1 VLRLTENIISMTLN
15 IFIAIKMRLTI
26 FVIAALILC
35 CNKTNNQVAQKP
47 VPAVNKAN
55 VVSSAD
61 KKPNQIVL
69 NGNYSAEF
77 DFQGGNYKV
86 TYSFN
91 GDKYSS
97 KLLFENEDVSKCEG
111 IFSVHDKKLLKT
123 KRIYAFIRSENPG
136 SPTPKEDLEQEIRNP
151 TDSTFELN
159 LTKESEEGFSD
170 SIWVNLKKK

>member
-1 VLRLTENIISMTLN
+1 
-15 IFIAIKMRLTI
+15 MRLTI
-26 FVIAALILC
+26 LVIAALMLC

-47 VPAVNKAN
+47 IPTNSKAI
-55 VVSSAD
+55 VVSSVD

-69 NGNYSAEF
+69 NGNYAAEF

-97 KLLFENEDVSKCEG
+97 KLYFEDEDVSKCEG
-111 IFSVHDKKLLKT
+111 NFSANDNKLLKT
-123 KRIYAFIRSENPG
+123 KRIYTFVRAEKPG
-136 SPTPKEDLEQEIRNP
+136 SPTPKPDLEQEIRNP
-151 TDSTFELN
+151 TDSTFELK

-170 SIWVNLKKK
+170 SIWVLLKKK